1 MSTPLVRPEPRKN
14 VYEAPFWEFVQRHD
28 LRLQRCAE
36 CGAYRYPPGPACS
49 QCLCQE
55 AEWAPLSGSGRLVSW
70 VVFHRQYFPELPVPY
85 HVAAV
90 ETAEGPILIANLIN
104 LGDRQPRLEMPMRIT
119 YETATNAAG
128 EPWEIYQWEP
138 D

>member
-36 CGAYRYPPGPACS
+36 CGAYRYPPGPGCS

-70 VVFHRQYFPELPVPY
+70 VVFRRQYFPELRVPY

-104 LGDRQPRLEMPMRIT
+104 LGDREPRLEMPMRIT
-119 YETATNAAG
+119 YETARNAAG

-138 D
+138 A